1 MIDHAPVTPK
11 LVGARVPRLEDP
23 RLLTGQGSYVD
34 DHRPARMLH
43 AAFLRTP
50 YAHARIVRI
59 DAEAARAL
67 PGVAAVL
74 TGEDMARDC
83 KPVRAGSRMPAY
95 KVTSFP
101 ALAQGKVRYTGEA
114 VAMVAAESRYLAEDA
129 VDRIVVEYE
138 PLPAVAAMEQALA
151 PGAPVL
157 HEEAGDNLLLAREFA
172 RGDVDAALAGAH
184 LVVRERFRFRRHT
197 AVCMENRGAL
207 AEYASATGTLTLRSS
222 TQCPG
227 LVRDILADLL
237 GMPEHMIRVVAADV
251 GGGFGAKAS
260 LYPEEIAV
268 CVMAR
273 QLGRPVKWIGDRR
286 EDLLATSQA
295 WDEIVEAELGVAAD
309 GTIVGLR
316 AEVMADVGAYSI
328 YPWTAAIEPV
338 QTISFLP
345 GPYRVEHYRGRTRGI
360 ATCKAPMGPYRGVG
374 RPPAVFAMEGLL
386 DRVARRLGMD
396 PTELRLKNFIRAG
409 DFPYKSASGIV
420 WDQSSFTETMLR
432 AREVLG
438 WESARAEAAR
448 ARASGRWV
456 GVGVASYVELTGIG
470 SAIPVSPGML
480 VPTGTEAATIRVD
493 PSGTVTAVFGIAS
506 HGQGLETTLAQVVAD
521 ELSVPLAAVRVVH
534 GDTALS
540 PYGTGTYASRST
552 VLAGGAGM
560 LASRD
565 VRDKMLLIAGHLL
578 EAHPADLVVQDG
590 RVAVRGLPDRY
601 VTVRDVAKAAYGGVR
616 RLPRGMEPGLE
627 ATRFYDPYYGT
638 ASNATH
644 MAVVE
649 VDRETFH
656 VRILR
661 YLVVED
667 CGRIINPLVVDGQ
680 VHGGVAQ
687 GVGAALLEEIVYD
700 GEGQLLTGTLMD
712 YLVPTASEV
721 PAMEVH
727 HVETPSPT
735 TLGGFRGMG
744 EGGTI
749 GAPAVIA
756 NAVSDALSELGIEV
770 NELPLSPERLF
781 RRIREGLL
789 DHRPDHQRQRRLHH
803 DMKPRASASA
813 PGRLASDGQPPLQ

>member
-1 MIDHAPVTPK
+1 MTGQAGGGAAPGGAPAGPK
-11 LVGARVPRLEDP
+11 LVGARVPRVEDP
-23 RLLTGQGSYVD
+23 RLLSGQGRYVD
-34 DHRPARMLH
+34 DHRPARLLH
-43 AAFLRTP
+43 AAFVRSP
-50 YAHARIVRI
+50 HAHARIVRV
-59 DAEAARAL
+59 DAEAALAL

-74 TGEDMARDC
+74 TGEDILREV

-95 KVTSFP
+95 RVTSFP

-114 VAMVAAESRYLAEDA
+114 VAMVAAESRYVAEDA
-129 VDRIVVEYE
+129 LDRIVVEYE
-138 PLPAVAAMEQALA
+138 PLPAVDAMEPALA
-151 PGAPVL
+151 PGAAVL
-157 HEEAGDNLLLAREFA
+157 HEEAGGNLLLSREFA
-172 RGDVDAALAGAH
+172 QGDVDAALAGAH
-184 LVVRERFRFRRHT
+184 LVVRERFRFHRHA

-207 AEYASATGTLTLRSS
+207 AEYASATGALTLRSS
-222 TQCPG
+222 AQCPG
-227 LVRDILADLL
+227 LIRDVLADLL
-237 GMPEHMIRVVAADV
+237 DMPEHLIRVVAEDV

-273 QLGRPVKWIGDRR
+273 RLGRPVKWIGDRR
-286 EDLLATSQA
+286 EDLLTTSQA
-295 WDEIVEAELGVAAD
+295 WDEIVEAELGVSAD
-309 GTIVGLR
+309 GAIVGLR

-328 YPWTAAIEPV
+328 YPWTAGIEPV

-345 GPYRVEHYRGRTRGI
+345 GPYRVPHYRGRTRGI

-374 RPPAVFAMEGLL
+374 RPPAVFVMEGLL

-396 PTELRLKNFIRAG
+396 PTELRLRNFIREE
-409 DFPYKSASGIV
+409 DFPYRSPSGIV
-420 WDQSSFTETMLR
+420 WDRSSFTETMLR
-432 AREVLG
+432 AREALG
-438 WESARAEAAR
+438 WDAARADAAR
-448 ARASGRWV
+448 ARAAGRWV

-493 PSGTVTAVFGIAS
+493 PSGMVTAVFGIAS

-521 ELSVPLAAVRVVH
+521 ELGVPLAAVRVVH
-534 GDTALS
+534 GDTAVS

-552 VLAGGAGM
+552 VLAGGAGI

-565 VRDKMLLIAGHLL
+565 VRDKVLRIAAHLL
-578 EAHPADLVVQDG
+578 EAHPADLVVADG
-590 RVAVRGLPDRY
+590 RVAVRGLPGRH
-601 VTVRDVAKAAYGGVR
+601 VTVRDVAQAAYAGRR
-616 RLPRGMEPGLE
+616 RLPADTEPGLE

-649 VDRETFH
+649 VDRETFR
-656 VRILR
+656 VRVLR
-661 YLVVED
+661 YLVAED
-667 CGRIINPLVVDGQ
+667 CGRIINPLIVDGQ

-700 GEGQLLTGTLMD
+700 SGGQLLTGTLMD
-712 YLVPTASEV
+712 YLVPSAMEI

-756 NAVSDALSELGIEV
+756 SAVSDALAEIGIEV
-770 NELPLSPERLF
+770 NELPVSPDRLF
-781 RRIREGLL
+781 RKIAG
-789 DHRPDHQRQRRLHH
+789 
-803 DMKPRASASA
+803 
-813 PGRLASDGQPPLQ
+813 GT

>member
-1 MIDHAPVTPK
+1 MSDHAPVTPK

-74 TGEDMARDC
+74 TGEDIARDT
-83 KPVRAGSRMPAY
+83 KPVRAGSLMPAY

-101 ALAQGKVRYTGEA
+101 PLARGKVRYTGEA
-114 VAMVAAESRYLAEDA
+114 VAMVAAESRYIAEDA
-129 VDRIVVEYE
+129 AERIVVEYE
-138 PLPAVAAMEQALA
+138 SLPPVGDVEQALA

-157 HEEAGDNLLLAREFA
+157 HEEAGDNLLLVREFA

-184 LVVRERFRFRRHT
+184 LVVRERFRFHRHA

-207 AEYASATGTLTLRSS
+207 AEYASATGSLTLRSS
-222 TQCPG
+222 AQCPG
-227 LVRDILADLL
+227 LIRDVLADLL
-237 GMPEHMIRVVAADV
+237 DIPQHSIRVVAADV

-273 QLGRPVKWIGDRR
+273 RLGRPVKWIGDRR

-295 WDEIVEAELGVAAD
+295 WDEIIEAELGVAAD
-309 GTIVGLR
+309 GIIVGLR
-316 AEVMADVGAYSI
+316 ADVMADVGAYSI
-328 YPWTAAIEPV
+328 YPWTAGIEPV

-345 GPYRVEHYRGRTRGI
+345 GPYRLEHYRGRTRGI
-360 ATCKAPMGPYRGVG
+360 TTCKAPMGPYRGVG
-374 RPPAVFAMEGLL
+374 RPPAVFVMEGLI
-386 DRVARRLGMD
+386 DRAARRLGMD
-396 PTELRLKNFIRAG
+396 PTEIRLKNFIRAEN
-409 DFPYKSASGIV
+409 FPYKSPSGIV

-432 AREVLG
+432 AREALG
-438 WESARAEAAR
+438 WEAARADAAR
-448 ARASGRWV
+448 ARAGGRWV

-470 SAIPVSPGML
+470 SAIPVSPGMP
-480 VPTGTEAATIRVD
+480 VPTGTEAATIRMD
-493 PSGTVTAVFGIAS
+493 PSGTVTAVFGIAP

-521 ELSVPLAAVRVVH
+521 ELGVPLETVRVVH

-552 VLAGGAGM
+552 VLAGGAGI

-565 VRDKMLLIAGHLL
+565 VREKLCRIAAHLL
-578 EAHPADLVVQDG
+578 EADPADLLVQDG
-590 RVAVRGLPDRY
+590 RVTVRGVPDRH
-601 VTVRDVAKAAYGGVR
+601 VTVREVAKTAYGGVK

-627 ATRFYDPYYGT
+627 VTRFYDPFYGT

-661 YLVVED
+661 YLVTED
-667 CGRIINPLVVDGQ
+667 CGRIINPLIVDGQ

-687 GVGAALLEEIVYD
+687 GVGAALLEEMVYD

-721 PAMEVH
+721 PVMEVH

-749 GAPAVIA
+749 GAPAVLA
-756 NAVSDALSELGIEV
+756 NAVADALSDVGIEI
-770 NELPLSPERLF
+770 NELPVTPERLF
-781 RRIREGLL
+781 RAVVARAV
-789 DHRPDHQRQRRLHH
+789 RPR
-803 DMKPRASASA
+803 
-813 PGRLASDGQPPLQ
+813 

>member
-1 MIDHAPVTPK
+1 V
-11 LVGARVPRLEDP
+11 
-23 RLLTGQGSYVD
+23 
-34 DHRPARMLH
+34 
-43 AAFLRTP
+43 
-50 YAHARIVRI
+50 
-59 DAEAARAL
+59 EAARAL

-74 TGEDMARDC
+74 TGADIAREV

-101 ALAQGKVRYTGEA
+101 ALAQGTARYTGEA

-129 VDRIVVEYE
+129 LDLIMVEYE
-138 PLPAVAAMEQALA
+138 PLPAVAVMEEAAA

-157 HEEAGDNLLLAREFA
+157 HAEAGDNVLVAREFA
-172 RGDVDAALAGAH
+172 QGDVEAALAGAH
-184 LVVRERFRFRRHT
+184 LVVRERFRFHRHA

-222 TQCPG
+222 AQCPG
-227 LVRDILADLL
+227 LIRDVLADLL
-237 GMPEHMIRVVAADV
+237 DLPEHLIRVVAEDV

-273 QLGRPVKWIGDRR
+273 RLGRPVKWIGDRR

-295 WDEIVEAELGVAAD
+295 WDEIIEAELGVAAD
-309 GTIVGLR
+309 GAILALR

-328 YPWTAAIEPV
+328 YPWTAGIEPV

-345 GPYRVEHYRGRTRGI
+345 GPYRVPHYRGRTRGV

-374 RPPAVFAMEGLL
+374 RPPAVFVMEGLL
-386 DRVARRLGMD
+386 DRAARRLGMD
-396 PTELRLKNFIRAG
+396 PTDLRLRNFIREA
-409 DFPYKSASGIV
+409 DFPYRSPSGIV
-420 WDQSSFTETMLR
+420 WDRSSFTETLLQ
-432 AREVLG
+432 AREALG
-438 WESARAEAAR
+438 WEAAREEAAR
-448 ARASGRWV
+448 ARAGGRWV
-456 GVGVASYVELTGIG
+456 GVGIASYVELTGIG

-480 VPTGTEAATIRVD
+480 VPTGTEAATVRVD
-493 PSGTVTAVFGIAS
+493 PSGSVTAVFGIAS

-521 ELSVPLAAVRVVH
+521 ELGVPLGAVRVLH

-540 PYGTGTYASRST
+540 AYGTGTYASRST
-552 VLAGGAGM
+552 VLAGGAGI

-565 VRDKMLLIAGHLL
+565 LREKMLRIGAHLL
-578 EAHPADLVVQDG
+578 EAHPSDLVVEDG
-590 RVAVRGLPDRY
+590 RVAVRGLPDRC
-601 VTVRDVAKAAYGGVR
+601 VTVRDIARAAYGGRR
-616 RLPRGMEPGLE
+616 RLPPDVEPGLE

-644 MAVVE
+644 VAVVE
-649 VDRETFH
+649 VDPGTFQ

-661 YLVVED
+661 YLVAED

-700 GEGQLLTGTLMD
+700 GAGQLLTGTLMD
-712 YLVPTASEV
+712 YLVPSACEV
-721 PAMEVH
+721 PAVEVL

-749 GAPAVIA
+749 GAGAAIA
-756 NAVSDALSELGIEV
+756 SAVSDALAGIGAEV

-781 RRIREGLL
+781 RQIRRE
-789 DHRPDHQRQRRLHH
+789 
-803 DMKPRASASA
+803 S
-813 PGRLASDGQPPLQ
+813 